1 MQILNPLYDVV
12 FKYLMEDNKVA
23 KLLLSA
29 LIGQEILELIFLPQE
44 FLADFDFEEARKRQQ
59 ENPSIQLTSGLTV
72 YRIDFSAKIR
82 TETGEE
88 KIIIIEVQKSK
99 LTSDMIRFRTYL
111 GSQYAK
117 KEYFYWVTSRNTG
130 RRYKAGLPIY
140 AIFFLGYGLE
150 EYAGVPVIE
159 IDNCV
164 KDKRNGEIIGEKG
177 HFIPALFHKGIV
189 VNIPY
194 LKERYQSDLEK
205 ILSIFDQ
212 NNRSEDFH
220 ILNVKEEDFPEKYR
234 PIIRRLQAAAQEKT
248 LRNKMIAEDDYL
260 TEMNEYEEEINEL
273 EKKVAS
279 IEEEKQK
286 LQLEKEAQKLL
297 AEQERQKAEQERQ
310 KAEQERQK
318 AEKLEQEKVQTIR
331 LMIEMGIPLQTIQ
344 EKLNINEEF
353 LRKNN
358 LIN

>member
-1 MQILNPLYDVV
+1 
-12 FKYLMEDNKVA
+12 
-23 KLLLSA
+23 
-29 LIGQEILELIFLPQE
+29 
-44 FLADFDFEEARKRQQ
+44 
-59 ENPSIQLTSGLTV
+59 
-72 YRIDFSAKIR
+72 
-82 TETGEE
+82 
-88 KIIIIEVQKSK
+88 
-99 LTSDMIRFRTYL
+99 
-111 GSQYAK
+111 
-117 KEYFYWVTSRNTG
+117 
-130 RRYKAGLPIY
+130 
-140 AIFFLGYGLE
+140 
-150 EYAGVPVIE
+150 
-159 IDNCV
+159 
-164 KDKRNGEIIGEKG
+164 
-177 HFIPALFHKGIV
+177 
-189 VNIPY
+189 
-194 LKERYQSDLEK
+194 
-205 ILSIFDQ
+205 
-212 NNRSEDFH
+212 
-220 ILNVKEEDFPEKYR
+220 LNVKEEDFPEKYR

-331 LMIEMGIPLQTIQ
+331 LMIEMGIPLKTIQ